1 MVLTSVKK
9 YFLKFQH
16 SWYSYHTRYTIMLIS
31 SSTIL
36 TSVPSVSQEYAEHQE
51 KLEVANLCVCNWGKK
66 GDEGFLVSTIK
77 ANLLAIPFLYYSF
90 CIVFIHASLLKGL
103 GFAWI
108 SFRTLLNGWRHPL
121 PYAQNS
127 YCLKDAQWWDHM
139 LPSVSSMLMDKEC
152 RRMHATDN
160 GFIKK
165 NTHIKN
171 AWEWWL

>member
-1 MVLTSVKK
+1 MVVTSVKK

-16 SWYSYHTRYTIMLIS
+16 SWYSYHTRYTIMIIS
-31 SSTIL
+31 SSIIL

-66 GDEGFLVSTIK
+66 GDEDFLVSTIK
-77 ANLLAIPFLYYSF
+77 ANLLVIPFLYYSF
-90 CIVFIHASLLKGL
+90 CIVFIRASLLKGL

-108 SFRTLLNGWRHPL
+108 SFRTLLNGWRYPL

-127 YCLKDAQWWDHM
+127 YCLKAAQWWDHM

-165 NTHIKN
+165 IHT
-171 AWEWWL
+171 